1 MHQEWTEADVRD
13 EKKKQCLKPFVNCF
27 GQMSKLG

>member
-13 EKKKQCLKPFVNCF
+13 EKKNCLKPFVNCF